1 METIKERHRMT
12 ESVGMTTRRTV
23 RTYRTYPGTIT
34 RTVRPV
40 RLVMTGSIVR
50 AVIGTMAIVRTM
62 IVAGTVVAWVV
73 VPRTMVRATISAG
86 TVVIA
91 LIAGMLRPV
100 AARTVMVTLIAG
112 AVVSVTGAVL
122 MAAVLMAIISG
133 APMRRT
139 RRTLA
144 CSIAGMASIGLTAAC
159 LRINDGSGEHSH
171 RHYEGCNRVQY
182 LFHNLLLHYSFWS
195 AG

>member
-1 METIKERHRMT
+1 METVEERHRMT

-23 RTYRTYPGTIT
+23 GTYRTYPGTIT

-62 IVAGTVVAWVV
+62 IVAGTVITGVV
-73 VPRTMVRATISAG
+73 VSRTMIRAAISAG
-86 TVVIA
+86 TVVVT
-91 LIAGMLRPV
+91 LVAGMLRPV
-100 AARTVMVTLIAG
+100 AARTVMVTRIAG

-133 APMRRT
+133 ATMRRT

-144 CSIAGMASIGLTAAC
+144 CSIAGMASIGLPAAC

-171 RHYEGCNRVQY
+171 RHYEGCNRV
-182 LFHNLLLHYSFWS
+182 
-195 AG
+195 

>member
-1 METIKERHRMT
+1 METVEERH
-12 ESVGMTTRRTV
+12 GMTVPMVMTVWRTMRTH
-23 RTYRTYPGTIT
+23 RTYTGTIT
-34 RTVRPV
+34 RTGWPV
-40 RLVMTGSIVR
+40 RMVMSGTIV
-50 AVIGTMAIVRTM
+50 GTMAIVRTM
-62 IVAGTVVAWVV
+62 IVAGSVITGVIVS
-73 VPRTMVRATISAG
+73 RTMIRAAISAG
-86 TVVIA
+86 TVVVT

-100 AARTVMVTLIAG
+100 ATRTVMVTRIAG
-112 AVVSVTGAVL
+112 AVVSVAGAVL

-133 APMRRT
+133 ATMRRT

-144 CSIAGMASIGLTAAC
+144 CRVAGMASIGLPAAC